1 MSDERE
7 QEIVCRL
14 DHNVMRF
21 LRRSKLTLVVVVKNL
36 DIRSLLRVCLE
47 LKIIGVSK
55 ANFEFEL
62 FAWRTSAGYDS
73 LDGGGE

>member
-14 DHNVMRF
+14 DHNVMGF
-21 LRRSKLTLVVVVKNL
+21 LRRSKLTLVVVVKNYL
-36 DIRSLLRVCLE
+36 DIHSLLRVCLE

-55 ANFEFEL
+55 ANFEF
-62 FAWRTSAGYDS
+62 
-73 LDGGGE
+73 

>member
-14 DHNVMRF
+14 DHNVMGF
-21 LRRSKLTLVVVVKNL
+21 LRRSKLTLVVVVKNYL
-36 DIRSLLRVCLE
+36 DIHSLLRVCVE
-47 LKIIGVSK
+47 FKIIGVSK

-62 FAWRTSAGYDS
+62 FAW
-73 LDGGGE
+73 